1 MVSVGLSLLLA
12 YKVGSYYGLEECD
25 SVLTLL
31 TPLAILNA
39 ESFPKRCMNDGKSNH
54 FFSKGFSRNFV
65 FLHWSVMGMLLVFC
79 FTCNLRA
86 MILKPQMET
95 TKDTTKDLIISGTTP
110 IVVKGFN
117 QENLLKNSVNEW
129 QQKAFESKFSQEDS
143 ADTEYNLKNLVQK
156 EGTHAVIANPEE
168 IAYAVKND
176 PYYKDQNKPVFHISQ
191 ESLESYYVGWVTG
204 KISPWKKTVDD
215 HIGLI
220 LQVSKIYVNIY
231 NFIMSIG
238 RLASLRKLSEFSSV
252 DRRTDMKKG
261 LKN

>member
-1 MVSVGLSLLLA
+1 
-12 YKVGSYYGLEECD
+12 
-25 SVLTLL
+25 
-31 TPLAILNA
+31 
-39 ESFPKRCMNDGKSNH
+39 
-54 FFSKGFSRNFV
+54 
-65 FLHWSVMGMLLVFC
+65 
-79 FTCNLRA
+79 
-86 MILKPQMET
+86 MET

-117 QENLLKNSVNEW
+117 QDNLLKNSVNEW
-129 QQKAFESKFSQEDS
+129 QQKAFESKFTQEDS

-220 LQVSKIYVNIY
+220 LQVSKNNINIY
-231 NFIMSIG
+231 YFVIFIC
-238 RLASLRKLSEFSSV
+238 RLASPRKLSEFSSV